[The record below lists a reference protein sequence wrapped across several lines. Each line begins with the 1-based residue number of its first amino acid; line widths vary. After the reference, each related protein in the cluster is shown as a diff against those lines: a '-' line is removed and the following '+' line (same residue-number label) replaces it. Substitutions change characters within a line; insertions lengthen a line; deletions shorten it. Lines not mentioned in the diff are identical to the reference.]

1 MSPSSET
8 NKPPEQKQSRR
19 TSNPFAHNPADDTF
33 FVNSTSTGN
42 KQRRLPQWLDHFN
55 MKDLKVLFKTSLAVW
70 ITTLFI
76 FINPTLEA
84 IGQATFFAW

>member
-8 NKPPEQKQSRR
+8 NKPPEQKQNR
-19 TSNPFAHNPADDTF
+19 TSNPSFYKPADDTF
-33 FVNSTSTGN
+33 FVNSTSTG
-42 KQRRLPQWLDHFN
+42 KTQRRIPQWLDHFN
-55 MKDLKVLFKTSLAVW
+55 MKDLKILFKTSLAVW